1 MHDDETP
8 AAEMVR
14 ELGLDPALSFD
25 DNPLLEQAR
34 RNVADTVEQAH
45 KRAREQAPDRDED
58 KP

>member
-1 MHDDETP
+1 MHIDETNS
-8 AAEMVR
+8 AEMVR
-14 ELGLDPALSFD
+14 ELGLDPALDLD

-45 KRAREQAPDRDED
+45 ERAREHAPDRDED